1 MLTETKGTVFPQQKV
16 TRNFS
21 KNFSTMRK
29 TLDNNDVAL
38 FFMFADATCTTQ
50 PTVNIERIHTN
61 VFKNKKIAIPKID
74 KENLETLEI
83 LSDSELLKEIK
94 MSQRAVEK
102 NEVVPWEK
110 VRIQV

>member
-1 MLTETKGTVFPQQKV
+1 MLAETKGTVPPQQKV
-16 TRNFS
+16 ARNFS
-21 KNFSTMRK
+21 KDFSAMRK
-29 TLDNNDVAL
+29 TLNSNDAAL

-61 VFKNKKIAIPKID
+61 VFKNKKIAAPKID

-102 NEVVPWEK
+102 NEAVPWEK